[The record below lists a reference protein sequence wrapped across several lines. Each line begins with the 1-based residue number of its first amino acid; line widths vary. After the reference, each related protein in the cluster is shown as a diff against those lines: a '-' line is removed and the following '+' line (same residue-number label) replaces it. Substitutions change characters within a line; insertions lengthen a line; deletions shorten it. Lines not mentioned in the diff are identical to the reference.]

1 MWNVT
6 LPNRS
11 SSKSPRCQG
20 FLLTSRLFSPVSIFL
35 YYSFFLPSSFPLGI
49 CTRLMIQFNG
59 ISLKELTFVYIL
71 LVEDG
76 RYNGNKKP
84 MAPPR
89 SKVQGGPVVSVSPPT
104 LQSG

>member
-1 MWNVT
+1 
-6 LPNRS
+6 
-11 SSKSPRCQG
+11 
-20 FLLTSRLFSPVSIFL
+20 
-35 YYSFFLPSSFPLGI
+35 
-49 CTRLMIQFNG
+49 MIQFNG

>member
-1 MWNVT
+1 MECDLAKQVIQQEPP
-6 LPNRS
+6 L
-11 SSKSPRCQG
+11 
-20 FLLTSRLFSPVSIFL
+20 SRFPSHLKALFTCL
-35 YYSFFLPSSFPLGI
+35 YFPLSFFLPSSFPLGI
-49 CTRLMIQFNG
+49 CIRLMIQFNG

-76 RYNGNKKP
+76 RCNGNKKP